1 MLKLFGWKPKV
12 LDRASGNKS
21 GGEMQNAISVSNL
34 TRCFGEIRAV
44 DGIGFEVGK
53 GELFGFLGPNGAG
66 KTTTQRVLTGVLKPD
81 KGMIHIMGFDFLR
94 DQFDAKMLMG
104 VVPEMSNVY
113 IDLSAWQ
120 NLMLMGEL
128 YRVPKG
134 KRKRKALELLELFG
148 LLDRK
153 DQKTKGFSKGMKQ
166 RLILAMALIHEPELL
181 FLDEPTSGLDV
192 QSARLIRNLI
202 RELNQKGVTVF
213 LTTHNIEE
221 ANQMCDRVAIINS
234 GKIAAI
240 DRPENLRN
248 TIQSS
253 QSVEVAFD
261 RPVSDLESLQAM
273 KNVNEVRKEGD
284 KLKLYS
290 SEPGHVACQLAE
302 YANTHGLRV
311 LTLNTLG
318 PSLEDVFIHLT
329 SAKEEKNAS

>member
-1 MLKLFGWKPKV
+1 
-12 LDRASGNKS
+12 
-21 GGEMQNAISVSNL
+21 MQNAISVSTL
-34 TRCFGEIRAV
+34 TKRFGEIHAV
-44 DGIGFEVGK
+44 DGISFEVK
-53 GELFGFLGPNGAG
+53 EGELFGFLGPNGAG
-66 KTTTQRVLTGVLKPD
+66 KTTTQRMLTGVLKPD
-81 KGMIHIMGFDFLR
+81 SGAIYVMGFDLLKHP
-94 DQFDAKMLMG
+94 FDAKMMAG

-113 IDLSAWQ
+113 IDLTAWD

-128 YRVPKG
+128 YGVSKG
-134 KRKRKALELLELFG
+134 KRKKKAAELLEFFA

-166 RLILAMALIHEPELL
+166 RLILSMALIHEPELL

-192 QSARLIRNLI
+192 QSARLIRELI
-202 RELNQKGVTVF
+202 RELNQKGMTVF

-261 RPVSDLESLQAM
+261 KQIEDLGYLKAM
-273 KNVNEVRKEGD
+273 EDVNEVRREGD
-284 KLKLYS
+284 KLKLYTS
-290 SEPGHVACQLAE
+290 KPGYIACQIAE
-302 YANTHGLRV
+302 YANAQGLQV

-318 PSLEDVFIHLT
+318 PSLEDVFVHLT
-329 SAKEEKNAS
+329 SAKEGKCKLEASHPE

>member
-1 MLKLFGWKPKV
+1 
-12 LDRASGNKS
+12 
-21 GGEMQNAISVSNL
+21 MQSAISVSTL
-34 TRCFGEIRAV
+34 TKRFGDIHAV
-44 DGIGFEVGK
+44 DSIGFEVRK

-66 KTTTQRVLTGVLKPD
+66 KTTTQRMLTGVLKPD
-81 KGMIHIMGFDFLR
+81 NGMIHIMGFDLLR
-94 DQFDAKMLMG
+94 NPFDAKMLAG

-113 IDLSAWQ
+113 IDLSAWD

-128 YRVPKG
+128 YGVP
-134 KRKRKALELLELFG
+134 KRKRKQKAVELLELFG

-192 QSARLIRNLI
+192 QSSRMIKDFV
-202 RELNQKGVTVF
+202 RELNQNGVTVF

-221 ANQMCDRVAIINS
+221 ANQMCDRVAIINL

-273 KNVNEVRKEGD
+273 ENVNEVRKEGD

-290 SEPGHVACQLAE
+290 GEPGHVACQIPE

-318 PSLEDVFIHLT
+318 PSLEDVFVHLT

>member
-1 MLKLFGWKPKV
+1 
-12 LDRASGNKS
+12 
-21 GGEMQNAISVSNL
+21 MQNAISVSAL
-34 TRCFGEIRAV
+34 TKHFGEIHAV
-44 DGIGFEVGK
+44 DGVSFEVRK

-66 KTTTQRVLTGVLKPD
+66 KTTTQRMLTGVLKPD
-81 KGMIHIMGFDFLR
+81 SGVIYIMGFDLLR
-94 DQFDAKMLMG
+94 NPFDAKMLAG

-113 IDLSAWQ
+113 IDLPAWD

-128 YRVPKG
+128 YRVPKR
-134 KRKRKALELLELFG
+134 KRKQKALELLELFG

-192 QSARLIRNLI
+192 QSARLIRDLI

-221 ANQMCDRVAIINS
+221 ANQMCDRVAIINL

-248 TIQSS
+248 TIQGS

-261 RPVSDLESLQAM
+261 KQVSDLVSLQGM
-273 KNVNEVRKEGD
+273 ESVNEVRREGD
-284 KLKLYS
+284 KVKLYTS
-290 SEPGHVACQLAE
+290 KPGYVACQIAE
-302 YANTHGLRV
+302 YANARRLQV

-329 SAKEEKNAS
+329 SAEEKKNAG

>member
-1 MLKLFGWKPKV
+1 
-12 LDRASGNKS
+12 
-21 GGEMQNAISVSNL
+21 MQNAISVSAL
-34 TRCFGEIRAV
+34 IKRFGEIHAV
-44 DGIGFEVGK
+44 DGISFEVRR

-66 KTTTQRVLTGVLKPD
+66 KTTTQRMLTGVLKPD
-81 KGMIHIMGFDFLR
+81 SGVIHIMGFDLLR
-94 DQFDAKMLMG
+94 NPFDAKMLAG

-113 IDLSAWQ
+113 IGLSAWD

-128 YRVPKG
+128 YAVPK
-134 KRKRKALELLELFG
+134 RRRQQKAVELLELFG

-166 RLILAMALIHEPELL
+166 RLILAMAMIHEPELL

-192 QSARLIRNLI
+192 QSARLIRDLI

-234 GKIAAI
+234 GEIAAI

-261 RPVSDLESLQAM
+261 KQISDWVSLQAM
-273 KNVNEVRKEGD
+273 ENVNEVRREGD
-284 KLKLYS
+284 KLKLYTS
-290 SEPGHVACQLAE
+290 KPGHVACQIAE
-302 YANTHGLRV
+302 YANAQGLQV
-311 LTLNTLG
+311 LALNTLG
-318 PSLEDVFIHLT
+318 PSLEDVFVHLT
-329 SAKEEKNAS
+329 SAKEEKNAG